1 MLAQMRS
8 ATFIKAMMIIVAVAF
23 VGLMVFEWGAD
34 FSSRG
39 FAAVGDNIGS
49 VNGQDISVKQ
59 FEAEIRNDL
68 QQAKARGNEDPD
80 VSQIISQTWERVV
93 TQTLFGQQIDK
104 YGIAVSDAEVDH
116 INRTQ
121 PAEWIQQQEFFQTDG
136 TFDPAK
142 YNQFLDD
149 PSTYSDP
156 RMKQFVLFAEE
167 NARSQLLSQKLE
179 TLIVGSVKVSDAEIE
194 QAYIEQNEKVRVSYV
209 GFDVNAIPDSLALVA
224 DAEIQTYYEAHR
236 DEYQEDA
243 AVRVAFVSLQKTAT
257 ARDEAEAKAEID
269 RVFAEAKAG
278 DDFAELARV
287 YSDGPSGPRGGDLGF
302 FGRGRMVK
310 PFEDAA
316 FALNAGEI
324 SDPVKTQF
332 GWHVIKVEETRGA
345 ADSLEVHARHILIE
359 VRPGRDTLDSLRVV
373 VEEFAEIAEDI
384 GFDAAVNQRDLQS
397 QDSEFITAGSFFPL
411 LGNSTSGLVN
421 KFLRGSPGDVSSVYE
436 NDQGIHV
443 FALREIREAGPQP
456 LDEVKPQ
463 IEASLINKKKVEV
476 AAGRLAEV
484 MGQIKT
490 GKSLEEA
497 AEFFNLT
504 VQTPQSFARTGFVP
518 SVGSRNAFV
527 GAAFRLSTGQTSE
540 VVKTDRGAY
549 ILRVEER
556 QSVDETGLGSAKGTL
571 LQQVLSQKRQEVFT
585 AWFADLR
592 ENAEIVDYRH
602 FFYSDY

>member
-1 MLAQMRS
+1 
-8 ATFIKAMMIIVAVAF
+8 
-23 VGLMVFEWGAD
+23 
-34 FSSRG
+34 
-39 FAAVGDNIGS
+39 
-49 VNGQDISVKQ
+49 
-59 FEAEIRNDL
+59 
-68 QQAKARGNEDPD
+68 
-80 VSQIISQTWERVV
+80 
-93 TQTLFGQQIDK
+93 
-104 YGIAVSDAEVDH
+104 
-116 INRTQ
+116 
-121 PAEWIQQQEFFQTDG
+121 
-136 TFDPAK
+136 
-142 YNQFLDD
+142 
-149 PSTYSDP
+149 
-156 RMKQFVLFAEE
+156 MKQFVLFAEE

-179 TLIVGSVKVSDAEIE
+179 TLIVGSVKVTDAEVE
-194 QAYIEQNEKVRVSYV
+194 QAYIERNEKVRVSYL
-209 GFDVNAIPDSLALVA
+209 GFDANAIPDSLALVA
-224 DAEIQTYYEAHR
+224 DAEVQTYYEDHR
-236 DEYQEDA
+236 DEYEEDA
-243 AVRVAFVSLQKTAT
+243 AIRAAFVSLPKIAT
-257 ARDEAEAKAEID
+257 ARDEAEARAEID
-269 RVFAEAKAG
+269 RIFDEAKAG
-278 DDFAELARV
+278 DDFAELARA
-287 YSDGPSGPRGGDLGF
+287 YSDGPSGPTGGDLGF
-302 FGRGRMVK
+302 FGRGQMVK

-316 FALNAGEI
+316 FALKAGEI

-332 GWHVIKVEETRGA
+332 GWHVIKVEETKGA

-359 VRPGRDTLDSLRVV
+359 VRPGRDTLDSLRVLA
-373 VEEFAEIAEDI
+373 EEFAEIAEDV
-384 GFDAAVNQRDLQS
+384 GFDAAVNQKDLQS

-421 KFLRGSPGDVSSVYE
+421 KFLNGSPGDVSSVYE

-443 FALREIREAGPQP
+443 FALREIREAGPRP

-463 IEASLINKKKVEV
+463 IEARLKNKKKVEV

-490 GKSLEEA
+490 GKSLEDA

-504 VQTPQSFARTGFVP
+504 VQTPQAFARTGFVP

-556 QSVDETGLGSAKGTL
+556 QSVDETGLESAKETM

>member
-8 ATFIKAMMIIVAVAF
+8 ATFIKAMMIIVAVSF

-39 FAAVGDNIGS
+39 FAAVGDNVGS
-49 VNGQDISVKQ
+49 VNGLDIPIKQ

-68 QQAKARGNEDPD
+68 EQAKTRGNEDPD
-80 VSQIISQTWERVV
+80 VSQVISQTWERVV

-104 YGIAVSDAEVDH
+104 YGIVVSDPEVDH

-179 TLIVGSVKVSDAEIE
+179 TLIVGSVKVTDAEIE
-194 QAYIEQNEKVRVSYV
+194 QAYIEQNEKVRVSYL

-224 DAEIQTYYEAHR
+224 DAEIQTYYEDHR
-236 DEYQEDA
+236 DEYKEDA
-243 AVRVAFVSLQKTAT
+243 AVRVAFVSLPKTAT

-278 DDFAELARV
+278 DDFAELARA

-316 FALNAGEI
+316 FALKAGEM

-332 GWHVIKVEETRGA
+332 GWHVIKVEETKGV
-345 ADSLEVHARHILIE
+345 ADSLEIHARHILVE
-359 VRPGRDTLDSLRVV
+359 VRPGRDTLDSLRVLS
-373 VEEFAEIAEDI
+373 EEFAEIAVDI
-384 GFDAAVNQRDLQS
+384 GFDIAVNQKDLQS

-421 KFLRGSPGDVSSVYE
+421 KFLRGSQGDISSVYE

-463 IEASLINKKKVEV
+463 IEASLKNKKKVEV

-497 AEFFNLT
+497 AKFFNLT
-504 VQTPQSFARTGFVP
+504 VQTPQPFARSGFVP

-540 VVKTDRGAY
+540 IVKTDRGAY
-549 ILRVEER
+549 ILRVDEK
-556 QSVDETGLGSAKGTL
+556 QSVDETGLASAKATL
-571 LQQVLSQKRQEVFT
+571 SQQVISQKRQEVFT

-592 ENAEIVDYRH
+592 ENADIVDNRH
-602 FFYSDY
+602 FFYSNY

>member
-39 FAAVGDNIGS
+39 FAAVGDNVGS
-49 VNGQDISVKQ
+49 VNGWDISVKQ
-59 FEAEIRNDL
+59 FEAEVQNEL
-68 QQAKARGNEDPD
+68 QQARAQGNEDPD
-80 VSQIISQTWERVV
+80 VSQVISQTWERVV

-104 YGIAVSDAEVDH
+104 YGITVSDSEVNH

-136 TFDPAK
+136 TFDLAK

-179 TLIVGSVKVSDAEIE
+179 TLIVGSVKVTDAEIE
-194 QAYIEQNEKVRVSYV
+194 QAYIERNEKVRVSYV
-209 GFDVNAIPDSLALVA
+209 GFDVNAISDSLALVA
-224 DAEIQTYYEAHR
+224 DAEVQAYYEAHR

-243 AVRVAFVSLQKTAT
+243 AIRAAFVSLPKIAT

-269 RVFAEAKAG
+269 RVFAEVRRG
-278 DDFAELARV
+278 EDFAELARA

-316 FALNAGEI
+316 FALDAGEI
-324 SDPVKTQF
+324 SEPVKTQF

-345 ADSLEVHARHILIE
+345 ADSLEVHARHILVE
-359 VRPGRDTLDSLRVV
+359 VRPGRDTLDSLRVLA
-373 VEEFAEIAEDI
+373 EEFAEIAEDV
-384 GFDAAVNQRDLQS
+384 GFDSAVNQRDLQS

-421 KFLRGSPGDVSSVYE
+421 KFLNGSLGDVSSVYE

-443 FALREIREAGPQP
+443 FALREIREAG
-456 LDEVKPQ
+456 LG
-463 IEASLINKKKVEV
+463 LWM
-476 AAGRLAEV
+476 RL
-484 MGQIKT
+484 
-490 GKSLEEA
+490 
-497 AEFFNLT
+497 N
-504 VQTPQSFARTGFVP
+504 R
-518 SVGSRNAFV
+518 
-527 GAAFRLSTGQTSE
+527 RL
-540 VVKTDRGAY
+540 R
-549 ILRVEER
+549 RV
-556 QSVDETGLGSAKGTL
+556 
-571 LQQVLSQKRQEVFT
+571 
-585 AWFADLR
+585 
-592 ENAEIVDYRH
+592 
-602 FFYSDY
+602 

>member
-1 MLAQMRS
+1 MLSQMRS
-8 ATFIKAMMIIVAVAF
+8 ATFIKAMMIIVAVSF

-39 FAAVGDNIGS
+39 FAAVGDNVGS

-59 FEAEIRNDL
+59 FEAEVQNDL
-68 QQAKARGNEDPD
+68 QQAKARGNQDSD

-93 TQTLFGQQIDK
+93 TQTLFGQQIEK
-104 YGIAVSDAEVDH
+104 YGIAVSDAEVNH

-142 YNQFLDD
+142 YSQFLDD

-179 TLIVGSVKVSDAEIE
+179 TFIVGSVKVTDAEIE
-194 QAYIEQNEKVRVSYV
+194 QSYIERNEKVRVSYI
-209 GFDVNAIPDSLALVA
+209 GFDANAIPDSLALVA
-224 DAEIQTYYEAHR
+224 DAEIQTYYEDHR
-236 DEYQEDA
+236 DEYKGDA
-243 AVRVAFVSLQKTAT
+243 AVRVAFVSLPKTAT

-278 DDFAELARV
+278 DDFAELARA
-287 YSDGPSGPRGGDLGF
+287 YSDGPSGPRGGDLSF

-316 FALNAGEI
+316 FALKAGEI
-324 SDPVKTQF
+324 SDPIKTQF

-345 ADSLEVHARHILIE
+345 ADSHEVHARHILVE
-359 VRPGRDTLDSLRVV
+359 VRPGRDTLDSLRVL
-373 VEEFAEIAEDI
+373 VEEFAEIAADV
-384 GFDAAVNQRDLQS
+384 GFDAAINQRDLQS
-397 QDSEFITAGSFFPL
+397 QDSEFITAGSFSPL

-421 KFLRGSPGDVSSVYE
+421 KFLRGSPGDISSVYE

-443 FALREIREAGPQP
+443 FALREIREAGPRP

-463 IEASLINKKKVEV
+463 IEGSLKTKKKVEV

-497 AEFFNLT
+497 AGFFNLT
-504 VQTPQSFARTGFVP
+504 VQTPQPFARTGFVP

-540 VVKTDRGAY
+540 IVKTDRGAY
-549 ILRVEER
+549 ILRVDEK
-556 QSVDETGLGSAKGTL
+556 QSVDKTGLGSAKGTL
-571 LQQVLSQKRQEVFT
+571 LQQVISQKRQEVFT
-585 AWFADLR
+585 VWFADLR
-592 ENAEIVDYRH
+592 ENADIVDYRH
-602 FFYSDY
+602 FFYSNY

>member
-1 MLAQMRS
+1 M
-8 ATFIKAMMIIVAVAF
+8 
-23 VGLMVFEWGAD
+23 
-34 FSSRG
+34 
-39 FAAVGDNIGS
+39 
-49 VNGQDISVKQ
+49 KQ
-59 FEAEIRNDL
+59 FEAEVQNDL
-68 QQAKARGNEDPD
+68 QQARARGNEDPD

-93 TQTLFGQQIDK
+93 TQTLFGQQIEK
-104 YGIAVSDAEVDH
+104 YGIAVTDAEVDH

-121 PAEWIQQQEFFQTDG
+121 PAEWIQQQELFQTDG

-194 QAYIEQNEKVRVSYV
+194 KAYIEQNEKVRVSYI
-209 GFDVNAIPDSLALVA
+209 GFDANAIPDSLALIA
-224 DAEIQTYYEAHR
+224 DTEIQTYYEGHR
-236 DEYQEDA
+236 DEYQEDT

-278 DDFAELARV
+278 DDFAELARA

-373 VEEFAEIAEDI
+373 AEEFAEIAEDV
-384 GFDAAVNQRDLQS
+384 GFDSAVNQRDLQS

-443 FALREIREAGPQP
+443 FALREIREAGPRP

-463 IEASLINKKKVEV
+463 IEVSLKTKKKVEV
-476 AAGRLAEV
+476 AAGRLTEV

-504 VQTPQSFARTGFVP
+504 VQTPQPFARTGFVP
-518 SVGSRNAFV
+518 SVGNRNAFV

-540 VVKTDRGAY
+540 IIKTDRGAY

-556 QSVDETGLGSAKGTL
+556 QSVDKTGLESAKGTL

-585 AWFADLR
+585 VWFADLR
-592 ENAEIVDYRH
+592 ENADIVDYRH

>member
-39 FAAVGDNIGS
+39 FAAIGDNIGS

-59 FEAEIRNDL
+59 FEAEIQNDL
-68 QQAKARGNEDPD
+68 QQARARGNEDPD

-104 YGIAVSDAEVDH
+104 YGITVSDAEVDH

-121 PAEWIQQQEFFQTDG
+121 PAEWIQQQEFFQTNG
-136 TFDPAK
+136 TFDLAK

-194 QAYIEQNEKVRVSYV
+194 QAYIERNEKVRVSYV
-209 GFDVNAIPDSLALVA
+209 GFDANAIPDSLALVA
-224 DAEIQTYYEAHR
+224 DAEIQTYYEGHR

-278 DDFAELARV
+278 DDFAELARA

-359 VRPGRDTLDSLRVV
+359 VRPGRDTLDSLRVL
-373 VEEFAEIAEDI
+373 VEEFAEIAEDV
-384 GFDAAVNQRDLQS
+384 GFDSALNQRDLQS

-443 FALREIREAGPQP
+443 FALREIREAGPRP

-463 IEASLINKKKVEV
+463 IEASLKNKKKAEV
-476 AAGRLAEV
+476 AAGRLTEV

-504 VQTPQSFARTGFVP
+504 VQTPQPFARTGFVP

-556 QSVDETGLGSAKGTL
+556 QSVDETGLGSAKGML

>member
-39 FAAVGDNIGS
+39 FAAIGDNVGS

-59 FEAEIRNDL
+59 FEAEVQNDL
-68 QQAKARGNEDPD
+68 QQARARGNEDPD

-93 TQTLFGQQIDK
+93 TQTLFGQQIEK
-104 YGIAVSDAEVDH
+104 YGIAVTDAEVDH

-194 QAYIEQNEKVRVSYV
+194 KAYIEQNEKVRVSYI
-209 GFDVNAIPDSLALVA
+209 GFDANAIPDSLALIA
-224 DAEIQTYYEAHR
+224 DTEIQTYYEGHR

-243 AVRVAFVSLQKTAT
+243 AVRVAFVSLPKAAT

-278 DDFAELARV
+278 DDFAELARA

-310 PFEDAA
+310 SFEDAA
-316 FALNAGEI
+316 FALKAGEI

-359 VRPGRDTLDSLRVV
+359 VRPGRDTLDSLRVLA
-373 VEEFAEIAEDI
+373 EEFAEIAEDV
-384 GFDAAVNQRDLQS
+384 GFDSAVTQRDLQS

-443 FALREIREAGPQP
+443 FALREIREAGPRP

-463 IEASLINKKKVEV
+463 IETSLKTKKKVEV
-476 AAGRLAEV
+476 AAGRLTEV

-490 GKSLEEA
+490 GKSIEEA

-504 VQTPQSFARTGFVP
+504 VQTPQPFARTGFVP
-518 SVGSRNAFV
+518 NVGSRNAFV

-540 VVKTDRGAY
+540 IVKTDRGAY
-549 ILRVEER
+549 ILRVDEK
-556 QSVDETGLGSAKGTL
+556 QSVDKTGLESAKGTL
-571 LQQVLSQKRQEVFT
+571 LQQVLSQKRQEIFT

-592 ENAEIVDYRH
+592 ENADIVDYRH

>member
-39 FAAVGDNIGS
+39 FAAIGDNVGS

-59 FEAEIRNDL
+59 FEAEVQNDL
-68 QQAKARGNEDPD
+68 QQARARGNEDPD

-93 TQTLFGQQIDK
+93 TQTLFGQQIEK
-104 YGIAVSDAEVDH
+104 YGIAVTDAEVDH

-121 PAEWIQQQEFFQTDG
+121 PAEWIQQQELFQTDG

-194 QAYIEQNEKVRVSYV
+194 KAYIEQNEKVRVSYI
-209 GFDVNAIPDSLALVA
+209 GFDANAIPDSLALIA
-224 DAEIQTYYEAHR
+224 DTEIQTYYEGHR
-236 DEYQEDA
+236 DEYQEDT

-278 DDFAELARV
+278 DDFAELARA

-373 VEEFAEIAEDI
+373 AEEFAEIAEDV
-384 GFDAAVNQRDLQS
+384 GFDSAVNQRDLQS

-443 FALREIREAGPQP
+443 FALREIREAGPRP

-463 IEASLINKKKVEV
+463 IEVSLKTKKKVEV
-476 AAGRLAEV
+476 AAGRLTEV

-504 VQTPQSFARTGFVP
+504 VQTPQPFARTGFVP
-518 SVGSRNAFV
+518 SVGNRNAFV

-540 VVKTDRGAY
+540 IIKTDRGAY

-556 QSVDETGLGSAKGTL
+556 QSVDKTGLESAKGTL

-585 AWFADLR
+585 VWFADLR
-592 ENAEIVDYRH
+592 ENADIVDYRH

>member
-8 ATFIKAMMIIVAVAF
+8 AAFIKAMMIIVAVAF

-39 FAAVGDNIGS
+39 CAAVGDNVGS
-49 VNGQDISVKQ
+49 VNGQDISVKE
-59 FEAEIRNDL
+59 FEAEVQNDL
-68 QQAKARGNEDPD
+68 QQAKARGNQDPD

-93 TQTLFGQQIDK
+93 TQTLFGQQIEK

-121 PAEWIQQQEFFQTDG
+121 PAEWIQQQELFQTDG

-142 YNQFLDD
+142 YNQFLGD

-156 RMKQFVLFAEE
+156 QRKQFVLFAED

-179 TLIVGSVKVSDAEIE
+179 TLIVGSVKVSDAELE
-194 QAYIEQNEKVRVSYV
+194 QAYIEQNEKVRVSYI
-209 GFDVNAIPDSLALVA
+209 GFDANAIPDSLALVA
-224 DAEIQTYYEAHR
+224 DAEIQTYYEDHR

-243 AVRVAFVSLQKTAT
+243 AIRAAFVSLPKTAT

-278 DDFAELARV
+278 DDFAELARA

-316 FALNAGEI
+316 FALKAGEI

-332 GWHVIKVEETRGA
+332 GWHVIKVEETRGT

-373 VEEFAEIAEDI
+373 AEEFAEIAADV
-384 GFDAAVNQRDLQS
+384 GFDAAINQRDLQS

-421 KFLRGSPGDVSSVYE
+421 KFLRGSPGDISSVYE

-443 FALREIREAGPQP
+443 FALREIREAGPRP

-463 IEASLINKKKVEV
+463 IEVSLKTKKKVEV

-490 GKSLEEA
+490 GKSLEDA
-497 AEFFNLT
+497 AGFFNLT
-504 VQTPQSFARTGFVP
+504 VQTPQPFARTGFVP

-549 ILRVEER
+549 ILRVDEK
-556 QSVDETGLGSAKGTL
+556 QSVDKTGLESAKATL
-571 LQQVLSQKRQEVFT
+571 LQQVNSQKRQEVLT

-592 ENAEIVDYRH
+592 ENADIVDYRH

>member
-1 MLAQMRS
+1 MLSQMRS
-8 ATFIKAMMIIVAVAF
+8 ATFIKAMMIIVAVSF

-39 FAAVGDNIGS
+39 FAAVGDNVGS
-49 VNGQDISVKQ
+49 VNGQDISIKQ
-59 FEAEIRNDL
+59 FEAEVQNDL
-68 QQAKARGNEDPD
+68 QQAKARGNQDPE

-93 TQTLFGQQIDK
+93 TQTLFGQQIEK
-104 YGIAVSDAEVDH
+104 YGIAVSDAEVNH

-142 YNQFLDD
+142 YSQFLDD

-179 TLIVGSVKVSDAEIE
+179 TLIVGSVKVTDAEIE
-194 QAYIEQNEKVRVSYV
+194 QSYIERNEKVRVSYI
-209 GFDVNAIPDSLALVA
+209 GFDANAIPDSLALVA
-224 DAEIQTYYEAHR
+224 DAEVQTYYEDHR
-236 DEYQEDA
+236 DEYKEDA
-243 AVRVAFVSLQKTAT
+243 AIRAAFISLPKTAT

-278 DDFAELARV
+278 DDFAELARA

-302 FGRGRMVK
+302 FGRGGMVK

-316 FALNAGEI
+316 FALKAGEI
-324 SDPVKTQF
+324 SDPIKTQF

-345 ADSLEVHARHILIE
+345 ADSLEVHARHILVE
-359 VRPGRDTLDSLRVV
+359 VRPGRDTLDSLRVL
-373 VEEFAEIAEDI
+373 VEEFAEIAADV
-384 GFDAAVNQRDLQS
+384 GFDAAINQRDLQS

-421 KFLRGSPGDVSSVYE
+421 KFLRGSPGDISSVYE

-443 FALREIREAGPQP
+443 FALREIREAGPRP

-463 IEASLINKKKVEV
+463 IEVSLKTKKKVEV
-476 AAGRLAEV
+476 SAGRLAEV

-497 AEFFNLT
+497 AGFFNLT
-504 VQTPQSFARTGFVP
+504 VQTPQPFARTGFVP

-540 VVKTDRGAY
+540 IVKTDRGAY
-549 ILRVEER
+549 ILRVDEK
-556 QSVDETGLGSAKGTL
+556 QSVDKMGLGSAKGTL
-571 LQQVLSQKRQEVFT
+571 LQQVISQKRQEVFT

-592 ENAEIVDYRH
+592 ENADIVDYRH
-602 FFYSDY
+602 FFYSNY